1 MRNSIVKVILT
12 MSVTDVLL
20 LGLNGEIE
28 IVVLQHIEVS
38 ELGSSP
44 TALQSDNLGL
54 FSDNLYV
61 ADVLPQPTTGGGL
74 QYS

>member
-38 ELGSSP
+38 EPRLITYSS
-44 TALQSDNLGL
+44 TI
-54 FSDNLYV
+54 
-61 ADVLPQPTTGGGL
+61 
-74 QYS
+74 